1 MCVRFRGV
9 WPVAPRGL
17 LGLSAALVARCVWL
31 GLVALSIVRCDRL
44 GLAALMNVLRNRLD
58 LPTQRLRREV
68 DWAWPRCLTRIVRLV
83 GFWSSDLRNSRFLPK
98 RGKKGGLAERRA
110 SFFHATGRIC
120 SVSRPL
126 SRKSS
131 FRSVVDIGFP
141 SSCGRSFE
149 GRVAAIAPVS
159 DLQLAHSLQC
169 VSAAGQSPQ
178 QVAIAFL
185 RMTSREGAS
194 ALRIVVWVACG
205 GRRRT

>member
-110 SFFHATGRIC
+110 SFFHVPILSARFLVSCRGNRVFALLWTSASHLVAGAVLRGGLRQSLLFLTCSWRIPC
-120 SVSRPL
+120 SACQPQVRAL
-126 SRKSS
+126 N
-131 FRSVVDIGFP
+131 RS
-141 SSCGRSFE
+141 
-149 GRVAAIAPVS
+149 
-159 DLQLAHSLQC
+159 QLPFS
-169 VSAAGQSPQ
+169 
-178 QVAIAFL
+178 
-185 RMTSREGAS
+185 E
-194 ALRIVVWVACG
+194 
-205 GRRRT
+205 